1 MADEKLP
8 ARLRAALECKKMA
21 YRSLPSGAPGLVGA
35 GSYPKV
41 SDRRYYHTAYYKDDE
56 YSGVYLLRGRGVYR
70 DESGFETELQP
81 GDFFHRLPGVRHWS
95 VPDMDSDWL
104 EVFVVLP
111 AELWRSWADT
121 LPGGRDDKTFRPWR
135 VGLLPGVAEEFLAL
149 RETLVQAQGAEL
161 ARKVVRIQTL
171 LLDLWQLSRGEGK
184 RPAGLIERACRQ
196 LRQDL
201 AREMELEALAQELG
215 LGYESFRRWF
225 RDETG
230 VSPGAYRNRARLER
244 ACELLRG
251 GEEPLAEIARQLGYR
266 DAFAFSR
273 QFKIAFRCAPSAFR
287 RSASEK

>member
-8 ARLRAALECKKMA
+8 ARLRTALEFKKMI

-35 GSYPKV
+35 GSYPKI
-41 SDRRYYHTAYYKDDE
+41 SDRRYYHTAYYKEEE

-70 DESGFETELQP
+70 DESGFETVLEP

-95 VPDMDSDWL
+95 EPEVHSDWL
-104 EVFVVLP
+104 EVFLVLP
-111 AELWRSWADT
+111 AELWRGWADM
-121 LPGGRDDKTFRPWR
+121 LPGGRDEKSFRPWR
-135 VGLLPGVAEEFLAL
+135 AGLVPGLAEEFLAL
-149 RETLVQAQGAEL
+149 RDGLENTQGGDLTRLILRMQE
-161 ARKVVRIQTL
+161 L
-171 LLDLWQLSRGEGK
+171 LLEFWRLSRGDGK
-184 RPAGLIERACRQ
+184 RPAGLIERACLR

-201 AREMELEALAQELG
+201 AREMELEAVAQELG

-230 VSPGAYRNRARLER
+230 ISPGAYRNRARLER

-251 GEEPLAEIARQLGYR
+251 SDEPLAYIAQQLGYR

-273 QFKIAFRCAPSAFR
+273 QFKIAFRCAPSEFR
-287 RSASEK
+287 RSESEI